1 MINVVVKPSPELVA
15 RLENLGSRVK
25 YHPIAESKTYEGISA
40 TPQQFYE
47 GLATSGINEF
57 VRKASIFTF
66 GDFLL
71 DPLDRKIA
79 TEWESHLPVRVRGTV
94 LNIGENGITLTDG
107 DYIKTL
113 EEVLQGGAE
122 VDYRDHVPQTLFE
135 NSDEGINHRS
145 KQWALQSTEQLRA
158 RATPEQQQFLFPAV
172 IVYNHKLFPSDKTTL
187 PKSPEDR
194 ANVILCAYILDY
206 VRPLQEVQG
215 RSSQ

>member
-1 MINVVVKPSPELVA
+1 MTDVVVKPSPEMVE
-15 RLENLGSRVK
+15 RLKSLEPRVR
-25 YHPIAESKTYEGISA
+25 YHPIAESKRYDNVSVS
-40 TPQQFYE
+40 PQQFYE
-47 GLATSGINEF
+47 DLVTSGENEF
-57 VRKASIFTF
+57 VRKSNIFTF

-94 LNIGENGITLTDG
+94 LNIGENGICVAG
-107 DYIKTL
+107 GGYIKTL
-113 EEVLQGGAE
+113 AEVLRDGAE
-122 VDYRDHVPQTLFE
+122 VDHRDYVPQTLFE

-145 KQWALQSTEQLRA
+145 KQWTLQSTEELRA

-172 IVYNHKLFPSDKTTL
+172 IVYNHKLFPPDKTTL

-215 RSSQ
+215 NSSQ